1 MYTLLLVDDEEEV
14 TRIIAKKVKWND
26 LGFSVTGHAN
36 NGLKA
41 LEMLE
46 EMQPDV
52 VMTDIRM
59 PYMDG
64 LELCGQ
70 IREKYPA
77 TKLVLFTGFDDFEY
91 AKEAVHLEIEEY
103 VLKPLNAAEITKVF
117 EDLKKKLDQEINEK
131 YLTNYQIDFTGPLYG
146 CVLIHAS
153 KTQVPKDMDPQLVAI
168 SVDKQAGERLE
179 QKWKA
184 KRFNYLGDTVMIVQL
199 ESEKEVSELTDS
211 CDRFCKYVHHMI
223 GAVVT
228 VGVGQICDNIPDLVK
243 SYQSAREAVSYR
255 VLYGSNQ
262 AINLK
267 EIVPTRKV
275 ATEAADGTELAY
287 LFKMICLGKK
297 PDVKSAVE
305 RYMERKIIPLKSLE
319 RYHVAVMELISELY
333 HFMVNNE
340 LDIQKLS
347 GGTGQLYTLLSNME
361 ARILEKW
368 LLNICLVLHEDMA
381 NARDHSKKSLIDQA
395 KEYVH
400 NNYSNEALNLD
411 DICSELGVS
420 NSYFSSIFKKE
431 TGQSFV
437 AYLTGYRM
445 EKAARMLVETSEKS
459 YMIAKS
465 VGYTDPNYFS
475 YVFKRQYGVS
485 PSKYRTEYESN

>member
-1 MYTLLLVDDEEEV
+1 
-14 TRIIAKKVKWND
+14 
-26 LGFSVTGHAN
+26 
-36 NGLKA
+36 
-41 LEMLE
+41 
-46 EMQPDV
+46 
-52 VMTDIRM
+52 
-59 PYMDG
+59 
-64 LELCGQ
+64 
-70 IREKYPA
+70 
-77 TKLVLFTGFDDFEY
+77 
-91 AKEAVHLEIEEY
+91 
-103 VLKPLNAAEITKVF
+103 
-117 EDLKKKLDQEINEK
+117 
-131 YLTNYQIDFTGPLYG
+131 
-146 CVLIHAS
+146 
-153 KTQVPKDMDPQLVAI
+153 
-168 SVDKQAGERLE
+168 
-179 QKWKA
+179 
-184 KRFNYLGDTVMIVQL
+184 MIVQL

-228 VGVGQICDNIPDLVK
+228 VGVGQICDNISDLVK

-400 NNYSNEALNLD
+400 NNYSNEALSLD